1 MKQAFT
7 LAEVLITL
15 GIIGVV
21 AALTIPTLISNHKKI
36 ETSSRLKKFYSSME
50 QAIRLSEIDNGE
62 STEWIKASTQK
73 DENGNAD
80 FEANGKVSKEF
91 FMTYLAPYFKYTKIV
106 DGVNEIDK
114 DGNKTGNGTQT
125 TVYLADGSYFFFNN
139 GSCMDIIFDSNGNKL
154 PNTWAKDQFTFYM
167 CFTEASRKYV
177 CGKSNKAFC
186 TKRNYYNSRTEL
198 LNACKTTPYYCSGLL
213 EYESWEF
220 PSDYPYK
227 L

>member
-154 PNTWAKDQFTFYM
+154 PNTLEKDLLTLYM
-167 CFTEASRKYV
+167 CFS
-177 CGKSNKAFC
+177 
-186 TKRNYYNSRTEL
+186 
-198 LNACKTTPYYCSGLL
+198 
-213 EYESWEF
+213 ESTR
-220 PSDYPYK
+220 
-227 L
+227 